1 MLYQEATSIAENF
14 SSAGTVRQMF
24 TFTILGFHSAF
35 DLVCFIFANITAGY
49 VIISRILVR
58 LPRVEHKTNKNEIT
72 EIPTFTFLMSQMLKR
87 GNNLNVFL
95 VSFVNFCTNLRL
107 VFTTFY

>member
-14 SSAGTVRQMF
+14 SLAGTVRQMF
-24 TFTILGFHSAF
+24 TFTISGFYSAL
-35 DLVCFIFANITAGY
+35 DLVSSIFANITAGY

-72 EIPTFTFLMSQMLKR
+72 EISTFTFFMSQMLKH
-87 GNNLNVFL
+87 GNNFNVFL
-95 VSFVNFCTNLRL
+95 VSFVNLCPNLRL
-107 VFTTFY
+107 VSTTFY